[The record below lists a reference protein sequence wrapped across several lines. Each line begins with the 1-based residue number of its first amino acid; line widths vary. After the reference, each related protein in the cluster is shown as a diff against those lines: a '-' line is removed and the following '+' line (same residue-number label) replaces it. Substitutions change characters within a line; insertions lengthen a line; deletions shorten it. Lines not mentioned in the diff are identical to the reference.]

1 MSDFKQQDCFKEAV
15 WVQTQRIY
23 DSCSDKDYACYRRNI
38 IDTQVDTK
46 KEPTYAAPF
55 YINYLHKYRNI

>member
-38 IDTQVDTK
+38 IDT
-46 KEPTYAAPF
+46 
-55 YINYLHKYRNI
+55 